1 MSLRE
6 QQSERSDGGT
16 LEDQPE
22 STPAIVDTEEGGDS
36 EAQGESIG
44 TLADPEEAIIDT
56 VAADG
61 AMLSTRDRIYNRLFG
76 NGEQLARIDRFNL
89 IRRLGTGGMGTVYE
103 AWDEKLQRRV
113 ALKFLRKTGGDPIAE
128 QRMFREAQGLAQ
140 LSHPNV
146 VPVY

>member
-76 NGEQLARIDRFNL
+76 NGEQLAQIDRFNL
-89 IRRLGTGGMGTVYE
+89 IRRLGTGEHLQQGLTRFGWGVTRSEEPVGE
-103 AWDEKLQRRV
+103 AHRDRGLV
-113 ALKFLRKTGGDPIAE
+113 DPASGGDH
-128 QRMFREAQGLAQ
+128 GTDTGD
-140 LSHPNV
+140 
-146 VPVY
+146 